1 MGNKKPPILTIP
13 PTEPT
18 IFRLPDRSSEL
29 LTLMARCQNGPVGPL
44 TRKSAKCGISVGKV
58 SSALGIATASWVA
71 ASCQTLLALTGFM
84 DLLFNTTLPKTLWYQ
99 NVSNVTSHPSSFDYP
114 LTTALLTDKFQPCKD
129 YGNHTIS
136 SS

>member
-29 LTLMARCQNGPVGPL
+29 LTLMARCHT
-44 TRKSAKCGISVGKV
+44 TRTRRSVDPQKCELSDFGWKSVIGYGHSHCI
-58 SSALGIATASWVA
+58 LG
-71 ASCQTLLALTGFM
+71 SCVMSDPTCTHWIYGFIVQHYLAQDIL
-84 DLLFNTTLPKTLWYQ
+84 
-99 NVSNVTSHPSSFDYP
+99 VSNVTSHRSGFDYP
-114 LTTALLTDKFQPCKD
+114 LTTALWTDEFQPCKD
-129 YGNHTIS
+129 YGNHTVS